1 MTITISLQTIIDGV
15 YAASAL
21 AHRRA
26 DSLPLMLRRGHEPAL
41 RRLAIDAVALQAL
54 HLSSVITG
62 ITLPSVTD
70 PDAYDV
76 TLDIVCSG
84 DCSAE
89 LLASTISAGVTQRLL
104 SLSYT
109 DDDSDRSAGYAALA
123 VQSADLAT
131 ALARAAP
138 SVTPRIKPYF

>member
-15 YAASAL
+15 YARSAL
-21 AHRRA
+21 AHRSA
-26 DSLPLMLRRGHEPAL
+26 AATPLMLRRGHEPAL

-62 ITLPSVTD
+62 IALPSGSDTEAD
-70 PDAYDV
+70 TV
-76 TLDIVCSG
+76 TLEISCDG

-89 LLASTISAGVTQRLL
+89 LLASTISAGVTLRLL

-109 DDDSDRSAGYAALA
+109 DDDSERSAGYAALA
-123 VQSADLAT
+123 VQSAELAT
-131 ALARAAP
+131 ALARSAP
-138 SVTPRIKPYF
+138 RSTPPIKPFI